1 MPVDVET
8 FTNSSLGVSLFS
20 TLAAHIDARFGHRL
34 ADYAADRIASRRTSR
49 LVRALRLN
57 QWVVLG
63 ESTTGPELESA
74 VRRTLRYSARSVFD
88 LYRYIHEARA
98 IEKLV
103 ALEGELVD
111 LIGRNEFSNRGL
123 VVVGLHLSNFDL
135 MVRWFC
141 GQDFRPLVL
150 TIPDPRGG
158 RRVEYEMR
166 QQMGVNIVPGTVAGL
181 RKALRHL
188 QAGGTVLTGM
198 DRPISRPRL
207 QPCFFGR
214 PASLPVHHIYL
225 AARARVPIVVA
236 ATTLEDDGRYHV
248 RLSDKLEMGADHGGN
263 KQMLHDAEGVLRVAE
278 GFIRQAPQQW
288 SVPLAV
294 WPSAANLV
302 PQ

>member
-20 TLAAHIDARFGHRL
+20 TLAAHIDTRLGHSL
-34 ADYAADRIASRRTSR
+34 ADYTADRIASHRSSR

-63 ESTTGPELESA
+63 EKTTGPELERA

-88 LYRYIHEARA
+88 LYRYIHEAEA
-98 IEKLV
+98 MEKLA
-103 ALEGELVD
+103 ALEGEVTD
-111 LIGRNEFSNRGL
+111 LISREAFSDRGL
-123 VVVGLHLSNFDL
+123 LVVGLHLSNFDL

-141 GQDFRPLVL
+141 AQNFRPLVV

-166 QQMGVNIVPGTVAGL
+166 QRVGVDLVPGTVAGL

-188 QAGGTVLTGM
+188 ERGGTVLTGM
-198 DRPISRPRL
+198 DRPVLRPRL
-207 QPCFFGR
+207 KPCFFGR

-236 ATTLEDDGRYHV
+236 ATTLEEDGRYHV
-248 RLSDKLEMGADHGGN
+248 RVSDRLELASDHGGN
-263 KQMLHDAEGVLRVAE
+263 EEMLGDAENVLRIAE
-278 GFIRQAPQQW
+278 GFIRRAPQQW

-294 WPSAANLV
+294 WPSAAKLV

>member
-1 MPVDVET
+1 MPINVEII
-8 FTNSSLGVSLFS
+8 TNSSLGVSLLS
-20 TLAAHIDARFGHRL
+20 TIAAHIDPRLGHSL
-34 ADYAADRIASRRTSR
+34 ADYIADRIARQKSSR

-57 QWVVLG
+57 QWVVMG
-63 ESTTGPELESA
+63 EKTAAQDLESA

-88 LYRYIHEARA
+88 LYRYIHDTRA
-98 IEKLV
+98 IERMV
-103 ALEGELVD
+103 TLERGIAEL
-111 LIGRNEFSNRGL
+111 ISRAEFSERGVL
-123 VVVGLHLSNFDL
+123 IVGLHLSNFDL

-141 GQDFRPLVL
+141 GQDFHPLVL

-166 QQMGVNIVPGTVAGL
+166 QQMGVNIVPVTVAGL
-181 RKALRHL
+181 RKAIQHL
-188 QAGGTVLTGM
+188 GRGGTVLTGI
-198 DRPISRPRL
+198 DRPVPRPRL

-225 AARARVPIVVA
+225 ATRARVPIVVA

-248 RLSDKLEMGADHGGN
+248 RVSDGLEMGTDHGGDE
-263 KQMLHDAEGVLRVAE
+263 QMLRDAESVLRVAE
-278 GFIRQAPQQW
+278 GFIARAPQQW

-294 WPSAANLV
+294 WPLAANLI